1 MMPSRYKEML
11 YDITLDQLYKEFA
24 NTVDSM
30 QGMRV
35 TRNDSDRIYKLSKL
49 TIINNEIRRRGSD
62 AN

>member
-1 MMPSRYKEML
+1 MMPSRYKEMH
-11 YDITLDQLYKEFA
+11 YDITLDQLYKEFS

>member
-1 MMPSRYKEML
+1 MPSRYKEML